1 VLAARVYHATLR
13 WLVGRFHAGPEL
25 SHAACH
31 TRGVCSFRLLLAAL
45 GAALAVAGRADD
57 APVRVIPQELVD
69 RQPAM
74 IDAQVRSISEHSPA
88 GPQAYFLGF
97 AGVGEERV
105 FAQEIELAAS
115 RLGDRFGLQHRSLR
129 LVNDQRDLE
138 AYPLAS
144 VPALRYALNAL
155 GKIMDDDDV
164 LFLALS
170 SHGWKDATIAISN
183 AGMRPDTL
191 SAKELAGM
199 LDDAGIRWRVIVIS
213 ACYAGSFIKPLAD
226 ARTILVTA
234 AAKNRPS
241 FGCGADRDL
250 TYFGEAFYRDA
261 LPTAPSLRAAFEAA
275 KLEITMREKAE
286 HERPSNPQAYFGPL
300 MEAKLEELAGAR

>member
-1 VLAARVYHATLR
+1 VISIRLFAAACAATLALAANAEDSPAARVIP
-13 WLVGRFHAGPEL
+13 PEL
-25 SHAACH
+25 
-31 TRGVCSFRLLLAAL
+31 V
-45 GAALAVAGRADD
+45 V
-57 APVRVIPQELVD
+57 

-74 IDAQVRSISEHSPA
+74 IDAQVREIAAHSPA

-105 FAQEIELAAS
+105 FAQEIDLAAR
-115 RLGDRFGLQHRSLR
+115 RLAERFGLAERSLR

-144 VPALRYALNAL
+144 VAALRYALQAL
-155 GKIMDDDDV
+155 GRVMDDDDV

-170 SHGWKDATIAISN
+170 SHGWKDATVTISN
-183 AGMRPDTL
+183 AGMRPDAL
-191 SAKELAGM
+191 GAKELAQM
-199 LDDAGIRWRVIVIS
+199 LEQAGIRWRVIVVS

-226 ARTILVTA
+226 ERSIVIAA

-241 FGCGADRDL
+241 FGCGADSEL

-261 LPTAPSLRAAFEAA
+261 LPAAPTLRAAFEAA
-275 KLEITMREKAE
+275 RGEITAREKRE
-286 HERPSNPQAYFGPL
+286 GERPSRPQAYFGAA
-300 MEAKLEELAGAR
+300 MEAKLEALRR

>member
-1 VLAARVYHATLR
+1 MRPRAGSSAGFR
-13 WLVGRFHAGPEL
+13 AGPEL

-31 TRGVCSFRLLLAAL
+31 TRGVCSFRLLLAAT
-45 GAALAVAGRADD
+45 AAFLAIAGRADN
-57 APVRVIPQELVD
+57 APPRVIPQELVE
-69 RQPAM
+69 RQPVM
-74 IDAQVRSISEHSPA
+74 IDAQVRAISEHAPP

-105 FAQEIELAAS
+105 FAQEIELAAA
-115 RLGDRFGLQHRSLR
+115 RLAGRFGLADRSLR

-144 VPALRYALNAL
+144 VAALHYALKAL
-155 GKIMDDDDV
+155 GRIMDDDDV

-170 SHGWKDATIAISN
+170 SHGWKDATLAISN
-183 AGMRPDTL
+183 PGMRPDAL
-191 SAKELAGM
+191 SAKDLARM
-199 LDDAGIRWRVIVIS
+199 LDEAGIRWRVIVIS

-226 ARTILVTA
+226 EHTILITA

-241 FGCGADRDL
+241 FGCGADSEL

-261 LPTAPSLRAAFEAA
+261 LPAAPTLRAAFDSA
-275 KLEITMREKAE
+275 KFEITMREKAE
-286 HERPSNPQAYFGPL
+286 RERPSNPQAYFGRL